1 MGEHETTKRMQRP
14 ALLGLL
20 HELLEHDFV
29 TAKVH
34 APAEARDLNEAERVT
49 AIIAVPRIART
60 PRHIALGFVA
70 AFLIGFAL
78 TFSLVSA

>member
-1 MGEHETTKRMQRP
+1 MGEQETTRRMQRP

-34 APAEARDLNEAERVT
+34 APPAVRDLVEADRVT
-49 AIIAVPRIART
+49 AIIAVPRSART
-60 PRHIALGFVA
+60 PRHLALGFVL
-70 AFLIGFAL
+70 AFLVGFAL
-78 TFSLVSA
+78 TFSIVSA